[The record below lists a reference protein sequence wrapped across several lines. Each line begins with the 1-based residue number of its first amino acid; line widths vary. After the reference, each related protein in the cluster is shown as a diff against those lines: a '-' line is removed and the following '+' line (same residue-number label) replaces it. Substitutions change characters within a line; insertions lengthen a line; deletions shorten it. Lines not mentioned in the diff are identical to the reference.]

1 MNRREFLGSV
11 AAGLA
16 FEARS
21 WSANDKVNVA
31 IVGVGGRGK
40 GHVRDFARRQDA
52 NLVAVCDV
60 DTRQTDQAVE
70 LFSSAR
76 NVKPKAYQDLRK
88 LYEDKGVE
96 AVIICAPNHWHA
108 LATIWACQAGKDVYV
123 EKPVTY
129 NPFEGP
135 RVVAAARRANRVV
148 QCGMQRR
155 SLVHKKRAI
164 ELLHQ
169 GVIGKVYMARGLCY
183 KRRKTIGKK
192 PDGTAPATVNW
203 DLFLGPAA
211 TRPFN
216 ENRFLYNWHWFWDTG
231 NGEIGNQGIHE
242 LDMARWGLKKTG
254 NPKTVFSSGGKYIYD
269 DDQETPNTQVSIYDY
284 GDCEMVFEV
293 RGLNTGGESE
303 MELRGDNFVGNLFYG
318 SGGYMVLEDA
328 GFKIFL
334 GDKRQP
340 GEAMKIVEGK
350 DDENTAHVTNFL
362 EAVRS
367 RRWQDLVA
375 DIQEGVISTDLVHIA
390 NASYRTRRKLA
401 LEPGATRFAG
411 GEEANKYLT
420 RHPYRSPYV
429 VS

>member
-16 FEARS
+16 LDARS
-21 WSANDKVNVA
+21 WSANDKVNIA
-31 IVGVGGRGK
+31 IVGVGGRGRS
-40 GHVRDFARRQDA
+40 HVGDFARRRDA
-52 NLVAVCDV
+52 NLLAVCDV
-60 DTRQTDQAVE
+60 DTRQMDKAIE
-70 LFSSAR
+70 RYSSAR
-76 NVKPKAYQDLRK
+76 SGKPKAYQDLRK
-88 LYEDKGVE
+88 LYEDKE
-96 AVIICAPNHWHA
+96 IDAVIICTPNHWHA
-108 LATIWACQAGKDVYV
+108 LATIWACEAGKDVYV

-135 RVVAAARRANRVV
+135 RVVAAARRNNRIV

-155 SLVHKKRAI
+155 SLAHKKRAI
-164 ELLHQ
+164 DLLH
-169 GVIGKVYMARGLCY
+169 GGAIGKLYMARGLCF
-183 KRRKTIGKK
+183 KRRRSIGKK
-192 PDGTAPATVNW
+192 SDGTAPATLNW

-211 TRPFN
+211 ARPFN

-242 LDMARWGLKKTG
+242 LDMARWGLNKTG
-254 NPKTVFSSGGKYIYD
+254 NPKTVFSSGGKYVYD
-269 DDQETPNTQVSIYDY
+269 DDQETPNTQISVYDY

-303 MELRGDNFVGNLFYG
+303 MGLRGENFIGNLFYG
-318 SGGYMVLEDA
+318 SDGYMVLEDA

-340 GEAMKIVEGK
+340 GETMTMVEGK
-350 DDENTAHVTNFL
+350 DEENTGHVNNFL
-362 EAVRS
+362 EVVRS
-367 RRWQDLVA
+367 RRRQDLVA
-375 DIQEGVISTDLVHIA
+375 DIQEGVISTDLVHMA
-390 NASYRTRRKLA
+390 NLSYRTGRKLV
-401 LEPGATRFAG
+401 LETGATRFVG
-411 GEEANKYLT
+411 DEEANKHLT